1 MFELVQ
7 GSGRQ
12 ITRAPSIL
20 LAVYLATAVSVVP
33 WTFFIGE
40 MLGGLAIVGIFLI
53 VLLVLGGYGI
63 FKQWR
68 GAKVWALLG
77 PTMTIILFA
86 ISFAGLYVKTGGNQ
100 EGGSPIEQ
108 VFMLGSPLVLGVACL
123 VVVGIYS
130 RE

>member
-7 GSGRQ
+7 GSGRP
-12 ITRAPSIL
+12 ITRALSIS
-20 LAVYLATAVSVVP
+20 LAAYLATAVSLIP
-33 WTFFIGE
+33 WTFFILE
-40 MLGGLAIVGIFLI
+40 MLGGLAIVGMFLI

-86 ISFAGLYVKTGGNQ
+86 VSFAGLFVKTGGDQ
-100 EGGSPIEQ
+100 GSGPPIGQ
-108 VFMLGSPLVLGVACL
+108 IFMLGSPLVLGVACL
-123 VVVGIYS
+123 VVAIYS